1 MGHLTPAPK
10 IVCGIVCGMV
20 SEVQALGRWADD
32 PLVGI
37 GISGA
42 RPGRAE
48 VEARRLVAE
57 GCRVLLSWGVAGG
70 LDPALVPGDLVFPAE
85 VLAEDGGSWPLSQEL
100 GAALAAGV
108 PSLRRGFA
116 GDPGPSGARQAP
128 EKGQGGGRHILGL
141 DRMVLTVAEK
151 AALFER
157 TGAVAVDMESHRVA
171 LVAAAAGLPVLAVRA
186 IGDPAGR
193 ALPALAARALGEDGR
208 PRIGP
213 VVAGLL
219 RRPGE
224 LAALLRVRRD
234 TEAALAAL
242 AAVAETLI
250 LAILP
255 R

>member
-1 MGHLTPAPK
+1 MGDLTPTPK

-20 SEVQALGRWADD
+20 SEVRALGRWASD

-42 RPGRAE
+42 RPDRAE
-48 VEARRLVAE
+48 AKARRLVAD
-57 GCRVLLSWGVAGG
+57 GCLALLSWGVAGG
-70 LDPALVPGDLVFPAE
+70 LDPALAPGDLVIPGE
-85 VLAEDGGSWPLSQEL
+85 VVAEDGGSWPGSVEL
-100 GAALAAGV
+100 GAAVAAGV
-108 PSLRRGFA
+108 PSPLWG
-116 GDPGPSGARQAP
+116 
-128 EKGQGGGRHILGL
+128 EGQGGGRHILGRE
-141 DRMVLTVAEK
+141 RMVLGAAEK

-171 LVAAAAGLPVLAVRA
+171 RVAAEAGLPVLAVRA

-219 RRPGE
+219 RRPGD
-224 LAALLRVRRD
+224 LGALLRVKRD
-234 TEAALAAL
+234 TDTALAAL
-242 AAVAETLI
+242 AGVADKAVPAMLEGLQG
-250 LAILP
+250 AS
-255 R
+255 

>member
-1 MGHLTPAPK
+1 MGHLTPTAK
-10 IVCGIVCGMV
+10 IVCGIVCGMA
-20 SEVQALGRWADD
+20 SEVRALGRRAND
-32 PLVGI
+32 PRIGI

-48 VEARRLVAE
+48 AEARRLVAE
-57 GCRVLLSWGVAGG
+57 GCRALLSWGVAGG
-70 LDPALVPGDLVFPAE
+70 LDPALAPGDLVIPAE
-85 VLAEDGGSWPLSQEL
+85 VVAEDGGSWPASPDLC
-100 GAALAAGV
+100 AAVAAGV
-108 PSLRRGFA
+108 PSPLR
-116 GDPGPSGARQAP
+116 
-128 EKGQGGGRHILGL
+128 GQGGGRRLLGL
-141 DRMVLTVAEK
+141 DRMVLSAAEK

-157 TGAVAVDMESHRVA
+157 TGAVALDMESHRVA
-171 LVAAAAGLPVLAVRA
+171 LVTAAAGLPFLAVRA

-219 RRPGE
+219 RRPGD
-224 LAALLRVRRD
+224 LAALLRVKRD

-250 LAILP
+250 PAILP

>member
-1 MGHLTPAPK
+1 MGDLTPTPK

-20 SEVQALGRWADD
+20 SEVRALGRWADD

-42 RPGRAE
+42 RPDRAE
-48 VEARRLVAE
+48 AEARRLVAE
-57 GCRVLLSWGVAGG
+57 GCRALLSWGVAGG
-70 LDPALVPGDLVFPAE
+70 LDPALAPGDLVIPGE
-85 VLAEDGGSWPLSQEL
+85 VVAEDGGSWPLSHTVIARLDRTIQTAEMPRPSRGMTGT
-100 GAALAAGV
+100 GA
-108 PSLRRGFA
+108 
-116 GDPGPSGARQAP
+116 
-128 EKGQGGGRHILGL
+128 ILGL
-141 DRMVLTVAEK
+141 DRMVLSVAEK

-157 TGAVAVDMESHRVA
+157 TGAVAVDMETHRVA
-171 LVAAAAGLPVLAVRA
+171 QVAAEAGLPALAIRA

-219 RRPGE
+219 RRPGDV
-224 LAALLRVRRD
+224 AALLRVRRD
-234 TEAALAAL
+234 TEAALATL
-242 AAVAETLI
+242 TAVADTFI
-250 LAILP
+250 AAILP

>member
-1 MGHLTPAPK
+1 MGHLTPTAK
-10 IVCGIVCGMV
+10 IVCGIVCGMA
-20 SEVQALGRWADD
+20 SEARALGRWAND
-32 PLVGI
+32 PRIGI

-48 VEARRLVAE
+48 AEARRLVAE
-57 GCRVLLSWGVAGG
+57 GCRALLSWGVAGG
-70 LDPALVPGDLVFPAE
+70 LDPALVPGDLVIPAE
-85 VLAEDGGSWPLSQEL
+85 VVAEDGRNWPVSQEL
-100 GAALAAGV
+100 SAALAAGV
-108 PSLRRGFA
+108 PSPLRG
-116 GDPGPSGARQAP
+116 
-128 EKGQGGGRHILGL
+128 EGQGGGRHLLGL
-141 DRMVLTVAEK
+141 DRMVLSAAEK

-157 TGAVAVDMESHRVA
+157 TGAVALDMESHRVA
-171 LVAAAAGLPVLAVRA
+171 LVAAAAGLPFLAVRA

-219 RRPGE
+219 RRPGD
-224 LAALLRVRRD
+224 LAALLRVKRD
-234 TEAALAAL
+234 TEAALAEL

-250 LAILP
+250 PAILP

>member
-1 MGHLTPAPK
+1 MGDLTPAL
-10 IVCGIVCGMV
+10 GIVCGMV
-20 SEVQALGRWADD
+20 SEVRALGRWADD

-48 VEARRLVAE
+48 REARRLVAG

-70 LDPALVPGDLVFPAE
+70 LDPALAPGELVIPAA
-85 VLAEDGGSWPLSQEL
+85 VVTEDGGRLPLSQSVIARLDRAIQTAEMPQPSRGMTGTGAIL
-100 GAALAAGV
+100 GA
-108 PSLRRGFA
+108 
-116 GDPGPSGARQAP
+116 
-128 EKGQGGGRHILGL
+128 E
-141 DRMVLTVAEK
+141 RMVLAVAEK

-157 TGAVAVDMESHRVA
+157 TSAVAVDMESHRVA
-171 LVAAAAGLPVLAVRA
+171 LVAAAAGLPMLAVRA

-213 VVAGLL
+213 VIAGLL
-219 RRPGE
+219 RRPGD

-234 TEAALAAL
+234 TAAALAAL
-242 AAVAETLI
+242 AAIAEALVP
-250 LAILP
+250 AILP